1 VVNEVGVRRAVVV
14 GAVVVALSVA
24 WFEAT
29 YESDDGVWVSFA
41 VHLGPSVALL
51 VAIILLM
58 IVQFRRWSAS
68 VAFVVDA
75 GNHVFRTR
83 LAATALWWPAV
94 LTVALTAIFWSFAPT
109 TWEPGS
115 DPEWQ
120 VGVVEVAMT
129 AFLGLA
135 SAAVMG
141 VSLYGLWSGRPSVE
155 LNRDGVRVRAPFGYL
170 AVPWDGLR
178 PGYPLRPS
186 GWTGTLSLTV
196 AQPNLA
202 RRRGIAVIPFY
213 FLDIHPWFL
222 ADAIRYYVAHPEHRA
237 AIGTDDEHDRLR
249 HLLSG
254 TDPRV
259 VQH

>member
-1 VVNEVGVRRAVVV
+1 VVNEVALRRAVAV
-14 GAVVVALSVA
+14 GAGVVALAAA

-29 YESDDGVWVSFA
+29 YESDDGFWVGFA
-41 VHLGPSVALL
+41 VRLSPSVAM
-51 VAIILLM
+51 ILLAIM
-58 IVQFRRWSAS
+58 QFRRPSAT
-68 VAFVVDA
+68 VAFVVDP
-75 GNHVFRTR
+75 GDQVFRTR
-83 LAATALWWPAV
+83 LAAMALWWPAV
-94 LTVALTAIFWSFAPT
+94 ATVALTATFWSFAPT

-120 VGVVEVAMT
+120 LGVIEVAKT

-141 VSLYGLWSGRPSVE
+141 VYLYGLWSGRPSVE
-155 LNRDGVRVRAPFGYL
+155 LNRDGVRVRAPLGYL

-178 PGYPLRPS
+178 PGYPLRPNRRA
-186 GWTGTLSLTV
+186 GILSLTV

-202 RRRGIAVIPFY
+202 RRRGINILPLY

-237 AIGTDDEHDRLR
+237 AIGTAEEHDRLR

-254 TDPRV
+254 ADPRV